1 MPTPRTV
8 STLLG
13 LLYLG
18 LLAGGGYAVLAR
30 GPAAWRTP
38 PSADTLPAPARGAV
52 RFVVV
57 PTPAEAALLA
67 HARPGDPLWPCT
79 AAPPAADAVPRWTC
93 PPRPFTLVVAD
104 DTHALLDAP
113 DQADAVRFAAAPQR
127 QLLLR
132 RSRE

>member
-30 GPAAWRTP
+30 GPAPWRTP
-38 PSADTLPAPARGAV
+38 PAADTLPAPAPGAV

-67 HARPGDPLWPCT
+67 GARPGDRLWPCT
-79 AAPPAADAVPRWTC
+79 AAGSPTRWTC
-93 PPRPFTLVVAD
+93 PPRPFTLVFVD
-104 DTHALLDAP
+104 SSHALLDAP
-113 DQADAVRFAAAPQR
+113 DQADAVRFAAAPHR

-132 RSRE
+132 RSQE